1 MADRPP
7 YHIKGDGLILSLSVF
22 QAAWLA
28 VTGGRND
35 GDEIG
40 FWGISEEG
48 REGKIKADPPK
59 GRYVLVC
66 TSFFREIPPKVRDW
80 WEISRRLASMQVPVN
95 GGLLWRPRLVSG
107 RRWIQVPMARA
118 VSSFCK
124 SDLA

>member
-1 MADRPP
+1 M
-7 YHIKGDGLILSLSVF
+7 ILSLSVF

-35 GDEIG
+35 GDEVG

-80 WEISRRLASMQVPVN
+80 WESLGRAVTRQTPDNCHIVWRLSLTPRCYLSSASMPCAMSLRCP
-95 GGLLWRPRLVSG
+95 GGPS
-107 RRWIQVPMARA
+107 
-118 VSSFCK
+118 
-124 SDLA
+124 